1 MATEVEGEP
10 RSRVKDA
17 GRAALPGGRF
27 ITLVSGDRSMSTV
40 AQPLPSTE
48 ATAERAAPAAAGGD
62 PAVLGLPIFVA
73 GSIALGLAL
82 VGYVPPAA
90 AGSAVP
96 IILAATGLGLL
107 VSAVWAAALG
117 QTLVACIFGLFS
129 GFWLSYAMLV
139 LGLNH
144 GWYAIPAHDVTHSVA
159 LFQITWAIVMA
170 ALTLATL
177 RLPVAFTAVVAL
189 VVLAL
194 VLLVFGT
201 LNTDETLTKAAGY
214 VTFAFAALGIYLFL
228 SAASIATGG
237 KGYPLGPPLQH

>member
-1 MATEVEGEP
+1 
-10 RSRVKDA
+10 
-17 GRAALPGGRF
+17 
-27 ITLVSGDRSMSTV
+27 MSTV
-40 AQPLPSTE
+40 AQPLPSA
-48 ATAERAAPAAAGGD
+48 ATAPPEPAPSAAAGGD

-159 LFQITWAIVMA
+159 LFQITWAVVMG

-189 VVLAL
+189 VVVAL

-228 SAASIATGG
+228 SAASVATGG